1 MHLNNK
7 QKNTL
12 YKMVLPTMVTKTIH
26 FLRINLINEIQLN
39 NLGSR
44 FIHLLRIDSNAFL
57 FIAE

>member
-12 YKMVLPTMVTKTIH
+12 YKMVLPTMVTKTIR

-39 NLGSR
+39 SLGSR
-44 FIHLLRIDSNAFL
+44 FLHLARIDSNAFL

>member
-12 YKMVLPTMVTKTIH
+12 YKMVLPTMVTKTIR

-39 NLGSR
+39 SLGSR
-44 FIHLLRIDSNAFL
+44 FIHLTRIDSNAFL